1 MVDMQLSNFAISSA
15 ITIIFQCNKLE
26 ENGHESILITVGKE
40 NHWMTG
46 SEQGLSFLHQKLL
59 LVTEFIN
66 FCAGNYL
73 HTVKPVLSSLS
84 KIDKTKILKW

>member
-1 MVDMQLSNFAISSA
+1 MTVCLSLRNYQILLFPHLSNNF
-15 ITIIFQCNKLE
+15 IFQCNKLE

-73 HTVKPVLSSLS
+73 HTVKPVLSGLS
-84 KIDKTKILKW
+84 K